1 MKNKLVYKQ
10 IQYSSLKGIFILILT
25 LLFSSVHAQENIKQL
40 NIEEL
45 TFEQMKQLTQDDLL
59 QFSFEDLI
67 LLVKKFKLSSIEELY
82 ALLLNPSQSTASK
95 MEEDVFNAPLATFVI
110 TDDELQKSGSRSI
123 PEALRLAPGLIVREK
138 TNGNYDVHIR
148 GNDYIPPGSD
158 ISNSVNSTT
167 LVMIDNRPV
176 YNSFLGAT
184 FWENLPIAI
193 EDIAKIEI
201 IYGPSSALYGP
212 NAVSGVIHFITKAC
226 DKEGVNTHVD
236 VQAGNHNSKIAY
248 GSISYSK
255 QKIGVRVSANY
266 QQMDRF
272 QDTYYIPETDS
283 YVSGDE
289 VGEINEE
296 SEIDFDASSTGNDY
310 SEAKEQGAVNLSVDY
325 HPAEQFSLNYSGS
338 YQNSTAQTS
347 YMDIGSVIATRKS
360 STFSNSIN
368 MQAGKF
374 DGHVSGIFGH
384 LNAVDGLPG
393 YEYDYTELNG
403 KLAYQFNYKNLIIRP
418 GVDANYA
425 SYSDE
430 DYIDQEDNNGLLN
443 GTVELGTVQG
453 SLRLDYTAFDK
464 LRIVGAWV
472 QGYFY
477 EPGSTYT
484 GYQFSSSYKAG
495 ENTLFRIVAS
505 KSNTSPF
512 VLDTYMNKTSI
523 TETQNLEDGTTD
535 VSVVNYVGNK
545 DLDPQEMKMFEL
557 GVRQK
562 LMGNLQAD
570 ISVFFNKSNDF
581 SQLESDDVDMDE
593 SDLNNQE
600 GVTID
605 DEIGEVTAE
614 TQMVQNQTVSAE
626 QIGVTASL
634 KYVLNKK
641 FNASVFATYQHTT
654 LDDFEVNSNLYYQG
668 LTGNEAID
676 DIENNPVYLSIDH
689 EYTPKF
695 YGGANIN
702 FAPSKKWN
710 FNTSLYAYSKQ
721 KTFYTVE
728 NDFKWIVI
736 DAKMLCNLKASYQ
749 MNKWLKLYVNARN
762 INNDTAREF
771 MFTDKTGSSY
781 LGGLQIKF

>member
-10 IQYSSLKGIFILILT
+10 IQHSSLKGVFILILA
-25 LLFSSVHAQENIKQL
+25 LLFSSVYAQKNTKQL
-40 NIEEL
+40 SVEEL
-45 TFEQMKQLTQDDLL
+45 TLEQMKQLTQDDLL

-82 ALLLNPSQSTASK
+82 ALLLNPNQSTASK
-95 MEEDVFNAPLATFVI
+95 MEEDVFNAPLATYVI
-110 TDDELQKSGSRSI
+110 TDDELQKSGARSI

-184 FWENLPIAI
+184 FWENLPIAL
-193 EDIAKIEI
+193 EDIAKVEI

-212 NAVSGVIHFITKAC
+212 NAVSGVIHFITKGC
-226 DKEGVNTHVD
+226 PQEGVSTHVD
-236 VQAGNHNSKIAY
+236 VQAGNHNSKIVY
-248 GSISYSK
+248 GSVAYYK
-255 QKIGVRVSANY
+255 QKIGVRVSGNY

-289 VGEINEE
+289 MGEINEE
-296 SEIDFDASSTGNDY
+296 SEIDFDTSSTGNDY

-325 HPAEQFSLNYSGS
+325 HPSEKFSLNYSGA
-338 YQNSTAQTS
+338 YQNSSVQTS

-374 DGHVSGIFGH
+374 DGHISGVLGH

-403 KLAYQFNYKNLIIRP
+403 KLGYHFNYKNLIIRP
-418 GVDANYA
+418 GIDANYA

-430 DYIDQEDNNGLLN
+430 DYINQEDNNGLLN

-464 LRIVGAWV
+464 LRVVGAWV

-477 EPGSTYT
+477 EPGSAYF

-495 ENTLFRIVAS
+495 KNTLFRLVAS

-512 VLDTYMNKTSI
+512 VLDTYMNKTTI
-523 TETQNLEDGTTD
+523 TQTPNSTNETTD

-545 DLDPQEMKMFEL
+545 NLDPQEMKMVEL

-562 LMGNLQAD
+562 LKGNLLAD
-570 ISVFFNKSNDF
+570 ISVFYNKSDNF
-581 SQLESDDVDMDE
+581 SQLESEEVEMQESELDDQQD
-593 SDLNNQE
+593 
-600 GVTID
+600 VTID
-605 DEIGEVTAE
+605 GEVGEITGV
-614 TQMVQNQTVSAE
+614 TQMMQNQTVSAE

-634 KYVLNKK
+634 KYVLNEK
-641 FNASVFATYQHTT
+641 FNASLFATYQHTS
-654 LDDFEVNSNLYYQG
+654 LDNFEVNSNVYYQG

-676 DIENNPVYLSIDH
+676 NIEDNPVYLTIDH

-695 YGGANIN
+695 YGGANVN
-702 FAPSKKWN
+702 FAPNKKWN

-728 NDFKWIVI
+728 NNFKWVEI
-736 DAKMLCNLKASYQ
+736 DAKLLCNLKASYQ
-749 MNKWLKLYVNARN
+749 MNKWLMLYVNARN
-762 INNDTAREF
+762 ITNDTAQEF

-781 LGGLQIKF
+781 LAGLQIKF